1 MMSGMSGMPSGMQP
15 PVSGASIPPS
25 RPLFPSAAV
34 STSAAS
40 TVVSVSGSAPL
51 GTDFK
56 PITSVASGGS
66 SIGPVKPT
74 FPAYSSAGEAGVS
87 AAANNLAGGG
97 DQKVNLI
104 ATTGAASKIIHP
116 PEDLSL
122 VSLYILTFISNYIS
136 SVFLILI
143 YIIGFKIHMLDFFI
157 SSSCFISAFLIS
169 KNFLR

>member
-1 MMSGMSGMPSGMQP
+1 MMPGMSGMPSGMQP

-25 RPLFPSAAV
+25 RPLFPSAAAV
-34 STSAAS
+34 STATS
-40 TVVSVSGSAPL
+40 TATSVTGSAPL

-66 SIGPVKPT
+66 IGPIKPT
-74 FPAYSSAGEAGVS
+74 FPAYSSAGESAGATAIGNS
-87 AAANNLAGGG
+87 LANSG

-122 VSLYILTFISNYIS
+122 VS
-136 SVFLILI
+136 FL
-143 YIIGFKIHMLDFFI
+143 
-157 SSSCFISAFLIS
+157 FL
-169 KNFLR
+169 NFRFR

>member
-1 MMSGMSGMPSGMQP
+1 MPGMSGMPSGMQP
-15 PVSGASIPPS
+15 PVSGASIPS
-25 RPLFPSAAV
+25 ARPLFPSAAAV

-40 TVVSVSGSAPL
+40 TVSSVTGSAPL

-56 PITSVASGGS
+56 PITSVASGGG

-74 FPAYSSAGEAGVS
+74 FPAYSSAGEA
-87 AAANNLAGGG
+87 AAANNLTGGG

-122 VSLYILTFISNYIS
+122 VSFYILVFISI
-136 SVFLILI
+136 ILV
-143 YIIGFKIHMLDFFI
+143 LFF
-157 SSSCFISAFLIS
+157 
-169 KNFLR
+169 

>member
-15 PVSGASIPPS
+15 PVSGASIPA
-25 RPLFPSAAV
+25 RPLFPSAAAVAV
-34 STSAAS
+34 STAAS
-40 TVVSVSGSAPL
+40 TAASVSGSAPL

-56 PITSVASGGS
+56 PITSVASGGG

-74 FPAYSSAGEAGVS
+74 FPAYSSASEAAGIS
-87 AAANNLAGGG
+87 AAANSLSGG

-122 VSLYILTFISNYIS
+122 VSF
-136 SVFLILI
+136 
-143 YIIGFKIHMLDFFI
+143 
-157 SSSCFISAFLIS
+157 
-169 KNFLR
+169 NFYF

>member
-1 MMSGMSGMPSGMQP
+1 MMPGMSGMPSGMQP
-15 PVSGASIPPS
+15 PVSGASIPPA
-25 RPLFPSAAV
+25 RPLFPSAAAAV
-34 STSAAS
+34 STAAAS
-40 TVVSVSGSAPL
+40 TVSSVTGSAPL

-56 PITSVASGGS
+56 PITSVASGGN

-74 FPAYSSAGEAGVS
+74 FPAYSSAGEAAGVS
-87 AAANNLAGGG
+87 AAANNLTAGG

-122 VSLYILTFISNYIS
+122 VSLYILAFISNYIG

-143 YIIGFKIHMLDFFI
+143 YIIDFTIHMLD
-157 SSSCFISAFLIS
+157 SSLSLYLLSLHF
-169 KNFLR
+169 